1 MINPGGSYLT
11 RQQARGNHVTQKCVI
26 EVGNYALASQ
36 GASVSASSV
45 FSADWPAAAVVNGKV
60 THINAGAAGVAD
72 DGVGGGVY
80 QGNVLADGS
89 GNLATPEVLT
99 IDLGQFRKVN
109 RVKMIFWPDATKNG
123 NLGSIGPADFLIE
136 NHLASSP
143 GASGYGEGGYGEGP
157 YDGGVGWYTW
167 DGLVDKCAEI
177 GKAATTI
184 VSGQVTGNVNDM
196 VVFEDATPQSIDQL
210 RITVSKLQSGT
221 IRTRV
226 VAVEVTWAVDVSA
239 YVKSVKRVRQKDY
252 HLQRRTSAEL
262 DVTLLNFDKRFND
275 RHTPTAAEI
284 ANGFF
289 SNLIRPHLPV
299 RYFAGFSG
307 INAQMFSGNVETWN
321 PDSKLRTVDTVSL
334 DFLKSLVKPMIT
346 ARGLKTGWL
355 VEALV
360 EYVANLQNFP
370 SNMMRL
376 DSSSITVGYFMPSGE
391 NIQSILNGLQDA
403 TGDAEIYVDEYG
415 RLNYR
420 NYLASVAHQF
430 LFSTKN
436 TWETGT
442 LDSIDSTSQPASI
455 LGPFKLFDN
464 FSDGKYASRTAP
476 GAPEWTVRTNVASS
490 SADASSGALV
500 LNTVYPGSGAPQLSM
515 DAPFAQAVGYYRFKA
530 TMYSGAGPGGLSN
543 DGDLGVLFMLT
554 QAIGSTPPFAT
565 GIYGYAIIATYTGFK
580 LVRYDGGALTSFT
593 SLASLGAADNSE
605 HFWEITRDSSGNMV
619 VYMDGSSVG
628 TATDNTYT
636 TCAKFGNAVWGG
648 TYAGFTLT
656 VDNIYYS
663 PNLPSSGTV
672 FGEWDSPT
680 LDFTAAVNA
689 LGLLTSV
696 YTVAA
701 GASLTFQ
708 TRSGPTSS
716 PDGSWSA
723 WLTVTPGDPFS
734 SPFNRYGQVRILF
747 YGQISQT
754 TIALGTVGQLAV
766 NYSASA
772 GSDRYGPTPDWVAA
786 DYGLLLGNNRVISSI
801 VGGSNYVFTQAIVK
815 AKPQALDAAASLAW
829 QGTNNNE
836 AISAGNPLAIPLGD
850 TVIIVDFGQTKFN
863 VPQTVNLTLGTATA
877 TATLSSHPSTPTL
890 TITATVAGTI
900 TGLTITG
907 TAFLSNTTIQAT
919 AYAPQAVRDNYD
931 ENVDELES
939 DYIDNPILA
948 QSVAD
953 KRISRFGQGA
963 LDWIKEGLIRFFP
976 GAQINDRVT
985 VTDSHAE
992 IDDDYYL
999 LSATDE
1005 LQSNSG
1011 KQFNAKTTVE
1021 FIKI

>member
-11 RQQARGNHVTQKCVI
+11 RQQARGNHITQKCVI

-36 GASVSASSV
+36 GAAASASST

-109 RVKMIFWPDATKNG
+109 RVKLIFWPDSTKNG

-136 NHLASSP
+136 THQISDP
-143 GASGYGEGGYGEGP
+143 GSEGYGEGGYGEGT
-157 YDGGVGWYTW
+157 YDWGAGFYAWT
-167 DGLVDKCAEI
+167 GLADKCAEI
-177 GKAATTI
+177 GKSATTI
-184 VSGQVTGNVNDM
+184 SGGQVTGNVNDM
-196 VVFEDATPQSIDQL
+196 VVFEDLTPQNIDQL
-210 RITVSKLQSGT
+210 RITISKLQSGT
-221 IRTRV
+221 IRTRI

-239 YVKSVKRVRQKDY
+239 YVKSAKRVRQKDY
-252 HLQRRTSAEL
+252 HLQRRTAAEL
-262 DVTLLNFDKRFND
+262 DLTLINYDKRFND
-275 RHTPTAAEI
+275 RHTPTTAEI
-284 ANGFF
+284 ANGYF
-289 SNLIRPHLPV
+289 SNKIRPHLPI

-307 INAQMFSGNVETWN
+307 INVQMFSGNVETWN

-355 VEALV
+355 IEALV

-370 SNMMRL
+370 SNMIRL

-391 NIQSILNGLQDA
+391 NIQTILNGLQDA

-420 NYLASVAHQF
+420 NYLASVDHQF

-436 TWETGT
+436 SWETGT
-442 LDSIDSTSQPASI
+442 LNSIDSTSQPASI

-476 GAPEWTVRTNVASS
+476 GAPEWTVLNAYHNYVL
-490 SADASSGALV
+490 DASTGALEISV
-500 LNTVYPGSGAPQLSM
+500 GGGTYLSYLCAGAPLMELPAS
-515 DAPFAQAVGYYRFKA
+515 ANCFYRFKA
-530 TMYSGAGPGGLSN
+530 DMFDPGGGN
-543 DGDLGVLFMLT
+543 Y
-554 QAIGSTPPFAT
+554 QAIAIMFFKAGAQTDGKGTGYGILFENSNGAT
-565 GIYGYAIIATYTGFK
+565 GVY
-580 LVRYDGGALTSFT
+580 LVRYDNANAFSYTTLAYLGSFT
-593 SLASLGAADNSE
+593 NDGA
-605 HFWEITRDSSGNMV
+605 HVWEIIRTASTGKMDVYKDGAFAGTGTDTTYSTADSFGFIA
-619 VYMDGSSVG
+619 SSTHYSMG
-628 TATDNTYT
+628 MLLD
-636 TCAKFGNAVWGG
+636 
-648 TYAGFTLT
+648 
-656 VDNIYYS
+656 DIYFS
-663 PNLPSSGTV
+663 PNLPSGGIV
-672 FGEWDSPT
+672 FGEWDAPV

-696 YTVAA
+696 YTTAT
-701 GASLTFQ
+701 GASLIFQ

-723 WLTVTPGDPFS
+723 WLTVTPGDPFG
-734 SPFNRYGQVRILF
+734 SPFNQYGQVQILF
-747 YGQISQT
+747 SGSISLT
-754 TIALGTVGQLAV
+754 PIALGTVGQLAV
-766 NYSASA
+766 NYTATA

-877 TATLSSHPSTPTL
+877 TAALSSHPSTPTL

-900 TGLTITG
+900 IGLTITG
-907 TAFLSNTTIQAT
+907 TAFLNNTTIQAT
-919 AYAPQAVRDNYD
+919 AYAPQSVQDNYD
-931 ENVDELES
+931 ENVDELDS
-939 DYIDNPILA
+939 NYIDNPILA

-963 LDWIKEGLIRFFP
+963 LDWIKEGIIRFFP

-1021 FIKI
+1021 LIKI